1 MKILSGFSSTIHSLT
16 QVVIALLG
24 LGIVVS
30 LLGGNVPFVSGI
42 ADNIVGL
49 VQSLGDAGIVGL
61 VAAMIWTFLVSNTL
75 EAVIYGGMLGFSS
88 GFLMTVNS
96 VIWPNYYGRQH
107 LGSIRGIATTV
118 TIAAAALGPLPFAF
132 LTELMDSYGKAV
144 MVFLLLPVLC
154 IVASA
159 LAVKPVFAKGVAV
172 KSGVELEV

>member
-61 VAAMIWTFLVSNTL
+61 IA
-75 EAVIYGGMLGFSS
+75 AVIILGF
-88 GFLMTVNS
+88 
-96 VIWPNYYGRQH
+96 Y
-107 LGSIRGIATTV
+107 
-118 TIAAAALGPLPFAF
+118 
-132 LTELMDSYGKAV
+132 K
-144 MVFLLLPVLC
+144 
-154 IVASA
+154 
-159 LAVKPVFAKGVAV
+159 
-172 KSGVELEV
+172 